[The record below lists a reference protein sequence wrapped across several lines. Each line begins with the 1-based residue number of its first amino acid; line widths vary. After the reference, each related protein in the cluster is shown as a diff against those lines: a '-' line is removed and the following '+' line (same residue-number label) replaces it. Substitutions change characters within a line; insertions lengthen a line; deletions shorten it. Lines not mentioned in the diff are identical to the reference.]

1 MPRAIGSKVVP
12 VRTRIAVVL
21 MVTLLLAGCASAN
34 PDSPAPVDS
43 PEPSGATSAPPV
55 PSPSPSVAVVTT
67 EGYGELVIGD
77 SIAPGSAA
85 ETLVHWSDDACG
97 GFGAWIEAGL
107 DPTIDATYAQDGVHF
122 VVDSTGS
129 RTDPITSIVF
139 FNEGAP
145 ASDRGISVGS
155 TESELR
161 AAYPQP
167 DAEIDFGGNG
177 AVYVVGGAA
186 GRMQFFVSES
196 RVSFFGVTAGPI
208 DDEEA
213 RLGPGD
219 WYFPCS

>member
-55 PSPSPSVAVVTT
+55 PSSSPSVAAVTT
-67 EGYGELVIGD
+67 EGYGELVIGE
-77 SIAPGSAA
+77 SIPPGSAA

-107 DPTIDATYAQDGVHF
+107 DPTLDATYAQDGVHF

-155 TESELR
+155 TESELFGAGQDSR
-161 AAYPQP
+161 PQGRG
-167 DAEIDFGGNG
+167 ELVG
-177 AVYVVGGAA
+177 AVVGVGH
-186 GRMQFFVSES
+186 GR
-196 RVSFFGVTAGPI
+196 
-208 DDEEA
+208 
-213 RLGPGD
+213 PGD
-219 WYFPCS
+219 TQVLRQCEQGQTTGPAVRPRLLRHSVPAPVRLLL